1 MKFSLLS
8 LLIPAS
14 IALFPVSVA
23 AAPKTREIVPTIVR
37 VPTPLNKVLDVDL
50 YPGVGTTLNFGN
62 VGEKV
67 ESIVLNN
74 KSFVGLTTNTC
85 MGQDKCEASPTII
98 NIALI
103 DKLDIDGVRNV
114 NRKAKQAVLTVSTN
128 DSKGK
133 TKIYIFN
140 LRLAKKNAPAIALID
155 FVPAP
160 VSPQTNYLTTLKQ
173 VADRRQER
181 VELIA
186 NLVAGLKLGNEKN
199 IFKDYPKGQFE
210 AVKNAILAVNN
221 GQELSVAA
229 ASYGAD
235 MSLISKLIL
244 LAKQQ
249 LPTAN
254 IPKNPAW

>member
-160 VSPQTNYLTTLKQ
+160 VSPQTNYLTTLK
-173 VADRRQER
+173 ER

-210 AVKNAILAVNN
+210 AVKNTILAVNN

-249 LPTAN
+249 LPTAVT
-254 IPKNPAW
+254 PRNPAW